1 MRFTHL
7 REWIRLRSIG
17 VNGYRF
23 DGKAMA
29 ERTLEGSVES
39 LRINL
44 NEFAALKVSE
54 PITCTDTTFW

>member
-1 MRFTHL
+1 MTFTHL
-7 REWIRLRSIG
+7 REWIHLRSIG
-17 VNGYRF
+17 VNRYRF
-23 DGKAMA
+23 DVKAMA